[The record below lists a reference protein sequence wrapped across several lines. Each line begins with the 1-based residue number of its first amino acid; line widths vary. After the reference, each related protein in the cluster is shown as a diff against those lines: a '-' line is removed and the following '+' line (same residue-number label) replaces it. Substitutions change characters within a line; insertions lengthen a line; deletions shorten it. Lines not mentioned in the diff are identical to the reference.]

1 MGGCAGILAHYR
13 RHIRFVSLL
22 LVFGSMNRLLRPDY

>member
-13 RHIRFVSLL
+13 QQIRFVSLL
-22 LVFGSMNRLLRPDY
+22 IVFGRVNRLLRPDY